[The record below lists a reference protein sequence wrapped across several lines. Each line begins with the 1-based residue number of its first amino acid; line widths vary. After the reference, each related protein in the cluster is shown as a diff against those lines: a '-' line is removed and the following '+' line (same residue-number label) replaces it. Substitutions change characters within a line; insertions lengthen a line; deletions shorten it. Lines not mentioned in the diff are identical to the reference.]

1 MGFDKVDAA
10 TGKRVSGAVLR
21 IVDEKGATVDQWT
34 SDGSIHTV
42 TSGLTAGASYRLI
55 EVEAPNGYKFAKDI
69 QFTAANDVNI
79 VMTDETKPK
88 DQNASVSVTKQLT
101 CSGNVIGAK
110 DQAFYVALYEDQAC
124 TYRVSEIKKLQFTM
138 ASSATVTFD
147 GLEPNKT
154 YYLGEADVN
163 GINLVSGM
171 VADGTLFVTNFIQG
185 QAVTAS
191 TQAGAA
197 SLKFLNE
204 FTEIPNNFYW
214 QGEITIT
221 KKLVDADGNAAT
233 SDGTFYAGIFADP
246 QFVALSSQVSSNI
259 LKLSLNGTSE
269 ASATVTAFLPKDAT
283 LHLYVTEVDED
294 GVPVSGDSDFGYKV
308 SIDGAEISLTGQN
321 SSASVTIT
329 NQMPADTETTE
340 TPAQNTTTGGSTKTS
355 VKTGDDTPMELY
367 LILLAASAVIL
378 LIAVEIR
385 RRRKA

>member
-1 MGFDKVDAA
+1 
-10 TGKRVSGAVLR
+10 
-21 IVDEKGATVDQWT
+21 
-34 SDGSIHTV
+34 
-42 TSGLTAGASYRLI
+42 
-55 EVEAPNGYKFAKDI
+55 
-69 QFTAANDVNI
+69 
-79 VMTDETKPK
+79 MTDEAKPK
-88 DQNASVSVTKQLT
+88 DQNASVSVTKQLI

-124 TYRVSEIKKLQFTM
+124 TYRVSEIGKLQFTM

-154 YYLGEADVN
+154 YYIGEADVN

-171 VADGTLFVTNFIQG
+171 VDDGTLFVTDFIQG

-191 TQAGAA
+191 TQQGAA

-204 FTEIPNNFYW
+204 FNEIPNNFYW
-214 QGEITIT
+214 QGEVTIT

-233 SDGTFYAGIFADP
+233 SDETFYAGIFADP
-246 QFVALSSQVSSNI
+246 QFAVLSSQVSSNI
-259 LKLSLNGTSE
+259 LELSLNGTSE
-269 ASATVTAFLPKDAT
+269 ASATVTAFLPKDGT

-294 GVPVSGDSDFGYKV
+294 GVPVSGDSDFEYKV
-308 SIDGAEISLTGQN
+308 SIDGAELSLTGQN
-321 SSASVTIT
+321 PSASVTIT
-329 NQMPADTETTE
+329 NQLPAESETGETEQKQTSG
-340 TPAQNTTTGGSTKTS
+340 TTTGTTSGSTATS